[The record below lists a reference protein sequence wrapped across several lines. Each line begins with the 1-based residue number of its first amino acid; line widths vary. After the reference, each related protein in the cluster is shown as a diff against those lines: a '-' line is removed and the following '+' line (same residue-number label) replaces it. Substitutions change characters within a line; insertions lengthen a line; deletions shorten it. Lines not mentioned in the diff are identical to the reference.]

1 MAQPADL
8 ATITH
13 DTPPMSAARMDYDAA
28 VAAGTHTAEE
38 LAALSRLADEADA
51 EIAACPPAVPWGPS
65 APTTLRAW
73 RPFIPEDIAAGFVA
87 PAEGGACMCPN
98 NGALAL
104 HIEGCSQGVAGQ
116 AQPFESNFCAEY
128 GFTPNLPVDAVELG
142 CALRGMRAIPENSNC
157 LYDLM
162 KLEAEDRVYTE
173 SFTRGRTAD
182 ELEVRAAN
190 REAFVQDP
198 AVREEFDKDQA
209 ESEAAEEEADALFET
224 LRKRMSV
231 EAYDQLFDDLDV
243 SDPDAV
249 MSRLRAEVAA
259 LPDVT
264 DAASVPPTPAEA
276 FTVPPAPDTSAVP
289 AAPAAPVAP
298 ATPFSPEQQVIADGI
313 AEWRA
318 MQAQVMV
325 ELGPYLTMLPIEDR
339 PHEIAAVMGMT
350 RADRAEAIDAALSGL
365 VSRRGLTL
373 VDLAPAS
380 RNVKSAWERLREPE
394 VSGERFVDGGSF
406 IHDIPDT
413 TPAVWGQGAD
423 VLWAE
428 GEDLIVAGPQ
438 GVGKST
444 LAGLLVQAM
453 IEGGEVLGYPVKKV
467 DRVLYLAMDRP
478 QQIARALAR
487 QLKHLDRDT
496 IKRHLEVWT
505 GPPPEDLAKFPNK
518 LLEMAQKAGAEVV
531 VVDSLKDAALGLS
544 TDETGAGWNRARQ
557 TLLAAGIQLLTLHH
571 DRKTTD
577 VAAARVEK
585 VFGNIWITAGA
596 GSIIHLDGEP
606 GDPIVRFNHVK
617 KPDTE
622 VGPFTL
628 SVDNTAGTMELF
640 EAVDLVEMARQPG
653 GVTVAAAAAAL
664 FEEEKPTRA
673 QKEKARRRLEKLEKE
688 GRVAVGNVGGAMVFT
703 ASTGL
708 TVVEPPGGSSA

>member
-1 MAQPADL
+1 MTVPPTANL
-8 ATITH
+8 ANLTH
-13 DTPPMSAARMDYDAA
+13 DTPITAARIHYRGA
-28 VAAGTHTAEE
+28 VASGEYTAEE
-38 LAALSRLADEADA
+38 LEWLRQQADEADA
-51 EIAACPPAVPWGPS
+51 EIAELITAPTEPWNPT
-65 APTTLRAW
+65 PTTLPTW
-73 RPFIPEDIAAGFVA
+73 FPFIPEDMAAGFVA

-104 HIEGCSQGVAGQ
+104 HIEGCSQGVTGK
-116 AQPFESNFCAEY
+116 AQPFESNFCTEY
-128 GFTPNLPVDAVELG
+128 GLTPNLPVDAVELG
-142 CALRGMRAIPENSNC
+142 CVLRGMRPIPENADA
-157 LYDLM
+157 LRDLM
-162 KLEAEDRVYTE
+162 DLESEDRE
-173 SFTRGRTAD
+173 FSSMLQRGRTPE
-182 ELEVRAAN
+182 ELAVRAAN
-190 REAFVQDP
+190 REAYDRDP
-198 AVREEFDKDQA
+198 AVRDAVDRDLA
-209 ESEAAEEEADALFET
+209 EVEAAEDEADELFET
-224 LRKRMSV
+224 LRMRMTV
-231 EAYDQLFDDLDV
+231 EDYDRLFDELDV
-243 SDPDAV
+243 NDPDAV
-249 MSRLRAEVAA
+249 MRRLRAEVAA
-259 LPDVT
+259 LP
-264 DAASVPPTPAEA
+264 APTVEA
-276 FTVPPAPDTSAVP
+276 TEPFTVPPAPGAAMPPAT
-289 AAPAAPVAP
+289 AAPLPPVAP
-298 ATPFSPEQQVIADGI
+298 AEPLSPQQQLIADAI
-313 AEWRA
+313 TEWNTERNA
-318 MQAQVMV
+318 LYVT
-325 ELGPYLTMLPIEDR
+325 LGPYLSMLPPEER
-339 PHEIAAVMGMT
+339 GREVAAAMSMT
-350 RADRAEAIDAALSGL
+350 RADRSEVVEAALSGL
-365 VSRRGLTL
+365 LSRRGLTL
-373 VDLAPAS
+373 AELAPAS
-380 RNVKSAWERLREPE
+380 RTVRSSWERLREPE
-394 VSGERFVDGGSF
+394 VSGDRYVDGGSF
-406 IHDIPDT
+406 IHGIPDT
-413 TPAVWGQGAD
+413 TPAVWGQGPD

-428 GEDLIVAGPQ
+428 GEDLIIAGPQ

-453 IEGGEVLGYPVKKV
+453 IEGGDVLGYPVKRV

-496 IKRHLEVWT
+496 ISKHLAVWQ

-622 VGPFTL
+622 VGPYTL

-673 QKEKARRRLEKLEKE
+673 LKEKARRKLEKLERE
-688 GRVAVGNVGGAMVFT
+688 GKIAAGNVGGATVYT

-708 TVVEPPGGSSA
+708 TVVEPPGAPTG

>member
-1 MAQPADL
+1 MTVPVTAAD
-8 ATITH
+8 ASTAH
-13 DTPPMSAARMDYDAA
+13 DTPIPATAARMDYNAA
-28 VAAGTHTAEE
+28 MAAGTHAAEE
-38 LAALSRLADEADA
+38 LATLSRLADEADA
-51 EIAACPPAVPWGPS
+51 AISAPVTAPSEPWSLPT
-65 APTTLRAW
+65 PTTLATW
-73 RPFIPEDIAAGFVA
+73 LPYIPAHVDQSFA
-87 PAEGGACMCPN
+87 PAPGGHCACPVV
-98 NGALAL
+98 ADVVL
-104 HIEGCSQGVAGQ
+104 HVQGCAQGVAGR
-116 AQPFESNFCAEY
+116 AQPYGPDTCTEY
-128 GFTPNLPVDAVELG
+128 ALVPNGLIDAVTLG
-142 CALRGMRAIPENSNC
+142 AALRGITVEGLPLAME
-157 LYDLM
+157 
-162 KLEAEDRVYTE
+162 LEAADRALDVHAVKSQFEAGLAEGE
-173 SFTRGRTAD
+173 S
-182 ELEVRAAN
+182 
-190 REAFVQDP
+190 
-198 AVREEFDKDQA
+198 
-209 ESEAAEEEADALFET
+209 EADALFET
-224 LRKRMSV
+224 LSQRMAPEDYDRLFASLDIGDP
-231 EAYDQLFDDLDV
+231 EALMD
-243 SDPDAV
+243 
-249 MSRLRAEVAA
+249 RLRAEVAA

-264 DAASVPPTPAEA
+264 GAASVPPTPAEA
-276 FTVPPAPDTSAVP
+276 FTVPPAPDTSAV
-289 AAPAAPVAP
+289 PAAPVAP